1 MNGRNDLAL
10 DGLPEISP
18 ATSNVA
24 FAALLACGIFLTI
37 GLFAPALLLPQI
49 ERAFAVEHNASL
61 LTQLIGGVTCF
72 FFAIGSPLAGLII
85 GRVGSRAVIL
95 PSVVLFTVSGVAPML
110 IDDLSLIVATRAVVG
125 MAVAGIF
132 TGALTAIGQ
141 LPDRQRQ
148 RLFGYLSVT
157 SGIAALVLFPT
168 VAELAKFGWRM
179 GFTVYLIGI
188 AVLPILIAIPAS
200 LGRSTHAAVANVGRA
215 TEPFLNRS
223 LVGLLII
230 AALAGISIFIGGLF
244 APLYLASS
252 LGVTDTRL
260 LAVPSTLGSVA
271 SPIAAAFYGV
281 VYRRVGSD
289 ATMILALGGLAVA
302 FALAGAADGLI
313 LFSIAMMVSGFMFG
327 LLTPHVNAVALAH
340 SSPVHASSV
349 IGLAN
354 GVLFGSQLLA
364 PFFVSAV
371 QMVAAPAGV
380 FIALAATLALTGL
393 ALGGHS
399 RLYRRSVPSSAS

>member
-1 MNGRNDLAL
+1 
-10 DGLPEISP
+10 
-18 ATSNVA
+18 
-24 FAALLACGIFLTI
+24 
-37 GLFAPALLLPQI
+37 
-49 ERAFAVEHNASL
+49 
-61 LTQLIGGVTCF
+61 
-72 FFAIGSPLAGLII
+72 
-85 GRVGSRAVIL
+85 
-95 PSVVLFTVSGVAPML
+95 
-110 IDDLSLIVATRAVVG
+110 
-125 MAVAGIF
+125 
-132 TGALTAIGQ
+132 
-141 LPDRQRQ
+141 
-148 RLFGYLSVT
+148 
-157 SGIAALVLFPT
+157 
-168 VAELAKFGWRM
+168 
-179 GFTVYLIGI
+179 
-188 AVLPILIAIPAS
+188 VLPILIAIPAS
-200 LGRSTHAAVANVGRA
+200 LGRSTHATVANVGRA